1 MMKNLITK
9 TLAFGSL
16 MLLVLASCKKD
27 GDVVTTNL
35 ATATPSALTA
45 SASSP
50 VLNSAKLTDP
60 TIIETFTF
68 TQPSFGYSAAVTN
81 TLQLDAPGDNWANPY
96 TVAFGTNVLTQGY
109 NTNDFNAILL
119 KMGLKGG
126 VTVTVNARI
135 QSALSATAFVY
146 SNVLPLTVTPFNLKS
161 WLYVAGSYEGWNNP
175 GPQEDS
181 LYSATSN
188 GIYVGIIN
196 FPAGKNDFL
205 VLPAKN
211 WNNKYATN
219 DPTTGTSST
228 VTYNG
233 PNNFFAPAVVAPA
246 LSANYLITLNLNTN
260 KISFALVDYYSI
272 IGDAAQGWSTD
283 VAMKYINDGNSNWSV
298 TLPLLS
304 SGQFK
309 IRQDNAWTYSW
320 GIPNTGS
327 AGFGVA
333 NTLNNTANS
342 NIPVAAN
349 GNYTVTFNAPITLIG
364 ASPAT
369 PPPVTTTYSVK

>member
-1 MMKNLITK
+1 MKNLITK
-9 TLAFGSL
+9 KLAFGGL

-27 GDVVTTNL
+27 GDLVTANV
-35 ATATPSALTA
+35 ATATPGALTV
-45 SASSP
+45 SAATP

-60 TIIETFTF
+60 TVIETFTF
-68 TQPSFGYSAAVTN
+68 TQPSFGYSAAITN

-96 TVAFGTNVLTQGY
+96 TVALSTNVLTQGY
-109 NTNDFNAILL
+109 NTNDLNSILL

-126 VTVTVNARI
+126 VSVTINARI
-135 QSALSATAFVY
+135 QSALSATTSVY
-146 SNVLPLTVTPFNLKS
+146 SNVLAVNVTPFNLKS

-219 DPTTGTSST
+219 DPTSGTSSN
-228 VTYNG
+228 VTYNAN
-233 PNNFFAPAVVAPA
+233 NNFFAPNVAG
-246 LSANYLITLNLNTN
+246 NYLVTLNLNTN
-260 KISFALVDYYSI
+260 KITFALADYYSV

-283 VAMKYINDGNSNWSV
+283 VAMKYINDGNSNWTV

-309 IRQDNAWTYSW
+309 IRQDNAWTFSW

-333 NTLNNTANS
+333 NTLNDTANS
-342 NIPVAAN
+342 NVPVAAN
-349 GNYTVTFNAPITLIG
+349 GNYTVTFNAPITIIG

-369 PPPVTTTYSVK
+369 PPPATTTYSVK

>member
-109 NTNDFNAILL
+109 NTNDFNSILL

-188 GIYVGIIN
+188 GIYVGVIN

-228 VTYNG
+228 VTYNAN
-233 PNNFFAPAVVAPA
+233 NNFFAPRAAG
-246 LSANYLITLNLNTN
+246 NYLVTLNLNTN
-260 KISFALVDYYSI
+260 TITFQAVNYYSL
-272 IGDAAQGWSTD
+272 IGSAPPGTAWSTD
-283 VAMKYINDGNSNWSV
+283 TDLKYLNDGTSTWT
-298 TLPLLS
+298 TLTPGTMTVGPVPMTV
-304 SGQFK
+304 GQFK
-309 IRQDNAWTYSW
+309 IRQNHDWTYSW
-320 GIPNTGS
+320 GDISPADGVS
-327 AGFGVA
+327 A
-333 NTLNNTANS
+333 TDNNGGNINITTAK
-342 NIPVAAN
+342 
-349 GNYTVTFNAPITLIG
+349 NYTIGFTIPITAVG
-364 ASPAT
+364 VT
-369 PPPVTTTYSVK
+369 PSVTATYSVK